1 MLICVLMQMLDLYGR
16 LRIFDFDVL
25 ELGRNILSEL
35 DALGLKLYLAV
46 LLFHVS
52 ALERKMLDVF
62 TLSI

>member
-1 MLICVLMQMLDLYGR
+1 M
-16 LRIFDFDVL
+16 L

-46 LLFHVS
+46 RLFHVS